1 MRYVNIANSPK
12 HPSRIAWMM
21 PNIVTGLA
29 LCAGLLSIRFSI
41 EGHFDFAL
49 VAIIAS
55 AILDGLDGRLAR
67 MLGTTSRFGEE
78 FDSLADFLSFGL
90 APIILMFFWAG
101 EAMTASVSL
110 CLMAFAVASAC
121 RLARFNADAGTV
133 KAEWRKAYF
142 TGMPTPSAAVAVLL
156 PVSLFEPT
164 PETMPWLGFYT
175 LIISFLMVSTV
186 PTFSG
191 KRWHLRRSPL
201 MAASLISVALGLL
214 AVVATCP
221 RASLVTF
228 TVVYL
233 SSLPISW
240 MSFQHER
247 KTHRPDMEG

>member
-1 MRYVNIANSPK
+1 MRYIDFASERK
-12 HPSRIAWMM
+12 HPSRLAWMT
-21 PNIVTGLA
+21 PNVVTGMA

-41 EGHFDFAL
+41 EGHFDYAL

-90 APIILMFFWAG
+90 APIVLLFFWAG
-101 EAMTASVSL
+101 EAMTASVSF

-133 KAEWRKAYF
+133 KEEWQKAYF
-142 TGMPTPSAAVAVLL
+142 TGMPTPSAAVTVLL

-164 PETMPWLGFYT
+164 SETMQWLGLYT
-175 LIISFLMVSTV
+175 LLIAFLMVSTI

-191 KRWHLRRSPL
+191 KRWHISKSPS
-201 MAASLISVALGLL
+201 MAVGLIAVAVGLL
-214 AVVATCP
+214 GVVATYP
-221 RASLVTF
+221 RASLVIF

-233 SSLPISW
+233 SSIPLSW
-240 MSFQHER
+240 MSCRHER
-247 KTHRPDMEG
+247 MVQQPASEG